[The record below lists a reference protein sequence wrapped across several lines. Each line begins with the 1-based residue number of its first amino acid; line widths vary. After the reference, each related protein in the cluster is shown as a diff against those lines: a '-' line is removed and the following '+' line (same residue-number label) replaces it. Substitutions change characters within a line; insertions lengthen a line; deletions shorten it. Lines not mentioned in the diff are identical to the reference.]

1 MILLI
6 LISLFV
12 ILLVGLLTAPF
23 YIFINTDKGL
33 YHTGLARI
41 FEIHFQPDSEKIL
54 IIFVRILFLKSTF
67 YPFLKSNDKE
77 QDWDV
82 KTLKKAKK
90 KFVRRSKIRMWFTII
105 STFIKRSKIKK
116 LQLNIDTHDVQV
128 NALLFPIFAVINRG
142 QVIQL
147 DVNYSGNFSLIMDI
161 RYNLYSAL
169 IGIFKYFYKKHF
181 T

>member
-6 LISLFV
+6 LISFFAL
-12 ILLVGLLTAPF
+12 LLVGLMIAPF
-23 YIFINTDKGL
+23 YVIINTEKGL

-54 IIFVRILFLKSTF
+54 IITVRIFFLKSTF
-67 YPFLKSNDKE
+67 YPFLKSNEKE

-90 KFVRRSKIRMWFTII
+90 MFVRWSKINMWFTII

-116 LQLNIDTHDVQV
+116 LHLNIDTSDVQV
-128 NALLFPIFAVINRG
+128 NALLIPLFAIVNRG
-142 QVIQL
+142 SGIQL
-147 DVNYSGNFSLIMDI
+147 DVNYSGNFSLIIDM
-161 RYNLYSAL
+161 RYNLYSAMV
-169 IGIFKYFYKKHF
+169 GSFKYFYKKYF